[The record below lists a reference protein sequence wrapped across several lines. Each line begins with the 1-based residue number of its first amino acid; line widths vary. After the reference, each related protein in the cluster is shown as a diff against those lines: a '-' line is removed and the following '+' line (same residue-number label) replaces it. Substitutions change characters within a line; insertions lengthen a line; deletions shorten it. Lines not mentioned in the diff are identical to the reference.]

1 MKTSNTNILYLGI
14 DVDDKFFHVAG
25 YEPATDEKIEFK
37 VKAAKTKLAKK
48 LKKLRKEGKEL
59 KVCYEATYVGFDLY
73 RALEK
78 EKIHCDVIVP
88 TLIPQVTGRKQKT
101 DKLDSR
107 KLALYYSKGLLEKV
121 DVPTKE
127 EENDRTVVRTRNF
140 LIRQRKKIKQYILS
154 ECRLHGIN
162 YKEETDGK
170 CYWTKTHIEWMH
182 NKISK
187 LEETLKIS
195 MEALMFELNMMDK
208 VIEEIED
215 RIEILSKTEK
225 YREKVQGLKTF
236 RGIDTLTAMTLLTE
250 IRDVKRFSHPKYLV
264 SYAGMDITE
273 YSSGGKSRRFGIS
286 KMGNTRL
293 RKALVESCQSLN
305 NYRLTSKR
313 LERERK
319 NTDKEI
325 VNVAEKCGKRLMK
338 KATKMRIAGKH
349 NNKIKVACAREML
362 CFVWEALQKIERH

>member
-1 MKTSNTNILYLGI
+1 
-14 DVDDKFFHVAG
+14 
-25 YEPATDEKIEFK
+25 
-37 VKAAKTKLAKK
+37 
-48 LKKLRKEGKEL
+48 
-59 KVCYEATYVGFDLY
+59 
-73 RALEK
+73 
-78 EKIHCDVIVP
+78 
-88 TLIPQVTGRKQKT
+88 
-101 DKLDSR
+101 
-107 KLALYYSKGLLEKV
+107 
-121 DVPTKE
+121 
-127 EENDRTVVRTRNF
+127 
-140 LIRQRKKIKQYILS
+140 
-154 ECRLHGIN
+154 
-162 YKEETDGK
+162 
-170 CYWTKTHIEWMH
+170 MH